1 MHQPSGGGQ
10 CGPPACRRRLDR
22 LPRWRCQTL
31 RDLTAGGSKA
41 ATRDRHGVPAFQP
54 VPASHRVGQ
63 CHRGTHPCQGR
74 QESRSGGARG
84 GSAGAGRAGG
94 QGARLSGAA
103 VGRPAAASR
112 DRQSSGDEPE
122 ADAVRRA
129 HLRTLLRACRRS
141 PGGDEKACLRR
152 HDDGGGHPR
161 DGFRP
166 RGRQSTRL
174 HGRRYRR
181 GERPPARCA
190 RQPATRTHEGV
201 SVQGPL
207 ALMPASTPDPVTPL
221 WRAAQVFRL
230 LSCLYALGFQ
240 IAITHD
246 LDRPAIGWL
255 LFAVL
260 VGWSIAC
267 AIAYLNGFGRRSA
280 WVLAELA
287 IVVALM
293 LSTEFVASDQWA
305 LNNQSWPTTLWATN
319 ATISAAILLGPI
331 YGMLS
336 GVAIVAASTLAK
348 GVLTYDLGRNATVV
362 IELAVGLGVG
372 MAAQTARRAHTD
384 LERAARLAAR
394 TEERERLS
402 RQVHD
407 GAIQV
412 LALVSRRGR
421 EIGGETAQ
429 LAELAGEQERALRR
443 LVSSADA
450 EPRNGELTDI
460 GALLRQR
467 ASDRVSV
474 SVPADP
480 VLLEATVAEE
490 LAAAAGNALDN

>member
-1 MHQPSGGGQ
+1 
-10 CGPPACRRRLDR
+10 
-22 LPRWRCQTL
+22 
-31 RDLTAGGSKA
+31 
-41 ATRDRHGVPAFQP
+41 
-54 VPASHRVGQ
+54 
-63 CHRGTHPCQGR
+63 
-74 QESRSGGARG
+74 
-84 GSAGAGRAGG
+84 
-94 QGARLSGAA
+94 
-103 VGRPAAASR
+103 
-112 DRQSSGDEPE
+112 
-122 ADAVRRA
+122 
-129 HLRTLLRACRRS
+129 
-141 PGGDEKACLRR
+141 
-152 HDDGGGHPR
+152 
-161 DGFRP
+161 
-166 RGRQSTRL
+166 
-174 HGRRYRR
+174 
-181 GERPPARCA
+181 
-190 RQPATRTHEGV
+190 
-201 SVQGPL
+201 
-207 ALMPASTPDPVTPL
+207 MPASPPDPVSPL

-230 LSCLYALGFQ
+230 LSCLYAFGFQ
-240 IAITHD
+240 IAVNDD

-260 VGWSIAC
+260 IGWSIAC
-267 AIAYLNGFGRRSA
+267 AVAYLKGFGRRPA

-319 ATISAAILLGPI
+319 ATISAAILFGPI

-336 GVAIVAASTLAK
+336 GVVIVAASTLAK
-348 GVLTYDLGRNATVV
+348 GVLNYDLGRNATVV

-384 LERAARLAAR
+384 LEHAARLAAR

-421 EIGGETAQ
+421 EIGGETAE

-443 LVSSADA
+443 LVSSADG
-450 EPRNGELTDI
+450 EPRIGELTDI

-480 VLLEATVAEE
+480 VLLETAVAEE
-490 LAAAAGNALDN
+490 LAAAAGNALDNAAAHAGPDARAYVLLEDLGDTVTVSIRDDGVGIADGRLEEAVGEGRFGIAKSIVGRMNWLGGSAKLNTGPGCGTEWELTIPRR

>member
-1 MHQPSGGGQ
+1 
-10 CGPPACRRRLDR
+10 
-22 LPRWRCQTL
+22 
-31 RDLTAGGSKA
+31 
-41 ATRDRHGVPAFQP
+41 
-54 VPASHRVGQ
+54 
-63 CHRGTHPCQGR
+63 
-74 QESRSGGARG
+74 
-84 GSAGAGRAGG
+84 
-94 QGARLSGAA
+94 
-103 VGRPAAASR
+103 
-112 DRQSSGDEPE
+112 
-122 ADAVRRA
+122 
-129 HLRTLLRACRRS
+129 
-141 PGGDEKACLRR
+141 
-152 HDDGGGHPR
+152 
-161 DGFRP
+161 
-166 RGRQSTRL
+166 
-174 HGRRYRR
+174 
-181 GERPPARCA
+181 
-190 RQPATRTHEGV
+190 
-201 SVQGPL
+201 
-207 ALMPASTPDPVTPL
+207 MPASTPDPVAPL

-230 LSCLYALGFQ
+230 FSCIYAFGFQ
-240 IAITHD
+240 IAINDD

-260 VGWSIAC
+260 IAWSIAC
-267 AIAYLNGFGRRSA
+267 AIAYLKGFGRRPV

-293 LSTEFVASDQWA
+293 LSTEFVASEQWA
-305 LNNQSWPTTLWATN
+305 LDNQSWPTTLWATN
-319 ATISAAILLGPI
+319 ATISAAILFGPI

-336 GVAIVAASTLAK
+336 GVVIVAASTLAK
-348 GVLTYDLGRNATVV
+348 GVLNYDLGRNATVV

-421 EIGGETAQ
+421 EIGGETAE

-450 EPRNGELTDI
+450 EPRVGELTDV
-460 GALLRQR
+460 GALLRRR

-480 VLLEATVAEE
+480 VLLAAAVAEE
-490 LAAAAGNALDN
+490 LSAAAGNALDNAAAHAGPEAKAYVLLEDLGDTVTVSIRDDGVGIADGRLEEAVGEGRFGIAKSIVGRMNWLGGSAKLNTGPGCGTEWELTIPRR